1 MLLYTAL
8 HGAVQ
13 VEGDELTGVCLPG
26 QQSDPALLA
35 YLVVPHCIALGA
47 AFAAFLAGLVG
58 SLVTNRP
65 DGRRLLARITVFF
78 ILYSVPQAC
87 VVASLVWE
95 LMERRGWRTELANRP
110 STEVTEGVIL
120 NIVLDCSLQV
130 FILRQ
135 FMLVVVGVVT
145 PCWLLSRHTLQAWR
159 RVLTAAPACWRQAK
173 PPTPVFPKVGTRN
186 NPERQVIT
194 NI

>member
-1 MLLYTAL
+1 M
-8 HGAVQ
+8 Q

-26 QQSDPALLA
+26 QQSDLALLA

-95 LMERRGWRTELANRP
+95 LLERRGWRTELTNRP

-120 NIVLDCSLQV
+120 YLVTVPSRCSSC
-130 FILRQ
+130 
-135 FMLVVVGVVT
+135 GSSCWWWWAWSPPAGCSPAT
-145 PCWLLSRHTLQAWR
+145 PY
-159 RVLTAAPACWRQAK
+159 
-173 PPTPVFPKVGTRN
+173 
-186 NPERQVIT
+186 
-194 NI
+194 